1 MIAAV
6 ATTLVVLVGLG
17 SGLGRPA
24 RRPRPPSAGAGTAAP
39 ARPWSS
45 GARWLTRHRRRRQRD
60 AQLPDAL
67 DRLAAA
73 LRAGQAPGPA
83 LVAVAAEV
91 PDPLGTELQSIARR
105 LTGGV
110 SLADALDAWATR
122 PTASDDVRLA
132 AATITLGAGAGGAV
146 ARAVDGVAATLRE
159 RGELAAEVRALAT
172 QARSSAAVLAVA
184 PIGFSALVA
193 MVEPAIVAFLLTT
206 PVGLGCLAVGGAL
219 QAFGAAWMARIV
231 RTAT

>member
-1 MIAAV
+1 MTAAL
-6 ATTLVVLVGLG
+6 ASTLLVLVGLG

-24 RRPRPPSAGAGTAAP
+24 RRPRRPDAGAVPP
-39 ARPWSS
+39 ARPWPDA
-45 GARWLTRHRRRRQRD
+45 ARWLTRHRRRRQRD

-83 LVAVAAEV
+83 LVAVAAKV
-91 PDPLGTELQSIARR
+91 PEPLGAELQAIARR
-105 LTGGV
+105 LVGGV
-110 SLADALDAWATR
+110 SLATALDAWAAD

-132 AATITLGAGAGGAV
+132 AATLTLGAGAGGAV

-172 QARSSAAVLAVA
+172 QARSSATVLAVA
-184 PIGFSALVA
+184 PIGFTALVA
-193 MVEPAIVAFLLTT
+193 TVEPAIVAFLLTT
-206 PVGLGCLAVGGAL
+206 PVGLGCLVVGGAL
-219 QAFGAAWMARIV
+219 QALGATWMARIV
-231 RTAT
+231 RAAA